1 MFVLSILSRELL
13 EFFDLLLSTTVF
25 GEHLKVPSGPVIAPS
40 LGPEVLLRAL
50 RSPAVLLSQQQRPR
64 PTSGCCTS
72 RESKKYTGQYLL
84 GVGERKGTWYLGRR
98 EGEKGKARQTSVA
111 DLRDSAPSRSGV
123 SPPTP
128 KAMPLPRR
136 SVITQGWLPGSP
148 GWLGG
153 ATLNAWPV
161 LSGSSDG

>member
-40 LGPEVLLRAL
+40 LGLEVLLRAL

-98 EGEKGKARQTSVA
+98 EGGKKQSEANQRGGFERQ
-111 DLRDSAPSRSGV
+111 R
-123 SPPTP
+123 
-128 KAMPLPRR
+128 PLPVRR
-136 SVITQGWLPGSP
+136 EPPHPQSNAAPATECDYPGLVTWFSRLVGWSY
-148 GWLGG
+148 
-153 ATLNAWPV
+153 AERVACSFRV
-161 LSGSSDG
+161 E